1 MNHPTMTDRTSTTRT
16 DEEMKKRA
24 GAVIVLY
31 TPFFF
36 AIFSPYFHNPPH
48 PYSAAIDR

>member
-24 GAVIVLY
+24 GAVKR
-31 TPFFF
+31 
-36 AIFSPYFHNPPH
+36 
-48 PYSAAIDR
+48 IDETDPNDMAFK